1 MEKITS
7 KSEQILEVLLFLENT
22 DLLLQQIDLQL
33 ARAKEAIETGK
44 QGKLSNIFISPEKLQ
59 TVMNA
64 IIIRQVNLRPIFEKN
79 AVSRFYEMGTAHLWT
94 DKENLMIHILV
105 QIPIADM
112 TEKLTLA
119 VLEPDNVAHS
129 DISLAVLSDRASFYR
144 FLSDSDYT
152 ACIEAGENKICQ
164 KRQIEIDF
172 DDLCR
177 PGSCSTWA
185 STMIHDISDT
195 EIIIISP
202 KNLTAKLSCPGLTKE
217 VALPPAGICRL
228 GKQCDLVGRNFKVG
242 RFSFHKHE
250 PDSDFNFEM
259 EVQSLDALTFR
270 PVSQGQIKN
279 LTISS
284 KETIEA
290 ALSLNNETILDL
302 RDFKKATLN
311 RWSRIETES
320 ESTPTVVIAFAA
332 TILANSV
339 LIVILFAVTIKLYL
353 SLYKANTKI
362 DSQSMIRPSTPLSS
376 PSNDLLIQN
385 QLDILTAKV
394 VALET
399 DLLALR
405 LQQNPC
411 TDMAMT
417 ESVVTVTEVEEP
429 QEETE
434 HEQNQ

>member
-1 MEKITS
+1 M
-7 KSEQILEVLLFLENT
+7 
-22 DLLLQQIDLQL
+22 
-33 ARAKEAIETGK
+33 
-44 QGKLSNIFISPEKLQ
+44 
-59 TVMNA
+59 
-64 IIIRQVNLRPIFEKN
+64 
-79 AVSRFYEMGTAHLWT
+79 
-94 DKENLMIHILV
+94 
-105 QIPIADM
+105 
-112 TEKLTLA
+112 
-119 VLEPDNVAHS
+119 
-129 DISLAVLSDRASFYR
+129 
-144 FLSDSDYT
+144 
-152 ACIEAGENKICQ
+152 
-164 KRQIEIDF
+164 
-172 DDLCR
+172 
-177 PGSCSTWA
+177 
-185 STMIHDISDT
+185 
-195 EIIIISP
+195 
-202 KNLTAKLSCPGLTKE
+202 
-217 VALPPAGICRL
+217 
-228 GKQCDLVGRNFKVG
+228 GRNFKIG

-362 DSQSMIRPSTPLSS
+362 DSQSMIRPSTPLSP
-376 PSNDLLIQN
+376 PSNEIFIQN
-385 QLDILTAKV
+385 QLDILAAEV

-417 ESVVTVTEVEEP
+417 ETVVTVTEVEEP

-434 HEQNQ
+434 HEQDQ